1 MNALFQKGLALFA
14 VAVPVLL
21 GGCGVPPGTIAAF
34 DNACPDGWTQYASAN
49 GKFLRGAEQYDAGN
63 PNYGTAR
70 TGGAAEVTLTV
81 EHVPQHEHTAEY
93 LEEEPIMLQ
102 EGYGLVF
109 GRMIYDNETT
119 DDIKILSPDDT
130 PSPVPVLPPY
140 WTVNYCQKD

>member
-1 MNALFQKGLALFA
+1 
-14 VAVPVLL
+14 
-21 GGCGVPPGTIAAF
+21 
-34 DNACPDGWTQYASAN
+34 
-49 GKFLRGAEQYDAGN
+49 
-63 PNYGTAR
+63 
-70 TGGAAEVTLTV
+70 
-81 EHVPQHEHTAEY
+81 
-93 LEEEPIMLQ
+93 MLQ